1 MLIDHVKNS
10 YKETIG
16 SFPLDGGGEGRG
28 GEETTVISDYHS
40 TGLGHQHGHRF
51 IVLGHQYG
59 GCDASHVKTLYSRN
73 TAV

>member
-16 SFPLDGGGEGRG
+16 SFPLEGGGG
-28 GEETTVISDYHS
+28 GKETTVISDYHS

-59 GCDASHVKTLYSRN
+59 GCDVSHVKTLYSRDS
-73 TAV
+73 AV